1 MKLNRLIVCI
11 SVCVYAVLLSSC
23 SKDIKKAQAAVHQ
36 HKPNVILIYVDD
48 VGYGDIGSN
57 GGQSIATPHIDRL
70 AKEGVRFTN
79 AHSDASTC
87 TPSRY
92 SILTG
97 RYAWR
102 KKGTGIAR
110 GNAPLLIDTSRVT
123 IADVMKQAGYR
134 TAAIGKWH
142 LGLGPAPQGPDWNG
156 VIKPGPLELGFNY
169 CFLIP
174 ATPDRQPT
182 VYLQNHRIYNYNPF
196 DPIRVSYKHPIG
208 NRPTGKEAPQKEWM
222 KSVIGH
228 QQTITNG
235 IARIGYMAGGQ
246 TAVWDDSLIS
256 DVMTAH
262 ALRFIKKN
270 QHHPFFLYF
279 ASHDVHVPRV
289 PDRRF
294 AGKSGMGPRG
304 DELLEMDWEVGQ
316 IKKTLDSLGIAK
328 NTMIIFTSDN
338 GPVLN
343 DGYQDGA
350 VQGAMH
356 PKVTP
361 YNKDLLPPRE
371 AGQPQPGLPPHRP
384 AGQMRGGKYSIFEG
398 GTRIPF
404 IVYWPGH
411 TKKGMVSDALISQI
425 DLLASFAALTR
436 QNIDPSAGP
445 DSFNML
451 PVLLGKSTEGRK
463 TLVEQTNSPPPL
475 ALIHGHWKYIAPAP
489 KKPASISWA
498 RPRIES
504 GNSSKPQLYNLK
516 KDLGE
521 THNLADK
528 YPKKLKKMKELLKEI
543 KNRSHSRGK

>member
-1 MKLNRLIVCI
+1 M
-11 SVCVYAVLLSSC
+11 
-23 SKDIKKAQAAVHQ
+23 
-36 HKPNVILIYVDD
+36 DD
-48 VGYGDIGSN
+48 VGYGDISIN
-57 GGQSIATPHIDRL
+57 GGKSISTPHIDRL
-70 AKEGVRFTN
+70 AKEGIRFTN

-102 KKGTGIAR
+102 KKGTGIAP

-123 IADVMKQAGYR
+123 LADVMKQAGYR

-142 LGLGPAPQGPDWNG
+142 IGLGPSPQGPNYNG
-156 VIKPGPLELGFNY
+156 VIKPGPLELGFDY

-182 VYLQNHRIYNYNPF
+182 VYVQNHRVFNYNPF
-196 DPIRVSYKHPIG
+196 DSIRVSYEHPVG
-208 NRPTGKEAPQKEWM
+208 NRPTGKEHPEKTWM

-262 ALRFIKKN
+262 ALHFIKKN
-270 QHHPFFLYF
+270 QHRPFFLYF

-316 IKKTLDSLGIAK
+316 IKRILDSLHIAK
-328 NTMIIFTSDN
+328 NTLIIFTSDN

-343 DGYQDGA
+343 DGYADGA
-350 VQGAMH
+350 VEGAKH
-356 PKVTP
+356 PKVTL
-361 YNKDLLPPRE
+361 YNKDLLPPHE
-371 AGQPQPGLPPHRP
+371 AGQPQPSLPPHKP
-384 AGQMRGGKYSIFEG
+384 AGQLRGGKYSIFEG

-411 TKKGMVSDALISQI
+411 TKKGIVSNALISQV

-436 QNIDPSAGP
+436 QKINLSAGP

-451 PVLLGKSTEGRK
+451 PVLLGKSTKGRK
-463 TLVEQTNSPPPL
+463 TLVEQTNAPPPL
-475 ALIHGHWKYIAPAP
+475 ALIQGQWKYISPAP
-489 KKPASISWA
+489 KKPALVKHT
-498 RPRIES
+498 RPYIES
-504 GNSSKPQLYNLK
+504 GNSPKPQLYNLK
-516 KDLGE
+516 NDPRE
-521 THNLADK
+521 THNLAQR
-528 YPKKLKKMKELLKEI
+528 YPKKVKKMKKMLQKI
-543 KNRSHSRGK
+543 KNRSYSRGK